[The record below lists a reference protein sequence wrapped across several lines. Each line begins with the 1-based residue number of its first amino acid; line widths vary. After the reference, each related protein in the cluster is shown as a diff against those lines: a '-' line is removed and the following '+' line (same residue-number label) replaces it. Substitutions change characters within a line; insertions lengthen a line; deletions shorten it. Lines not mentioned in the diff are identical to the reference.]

1 METKINKTLKTLKV
15 QFFLFWLIPILLF
28 VAYETNLLGVG
39 TYADDPQM
47 QYVWETIGILVA
59 IACVPLALKLFS
71 IVLKKKIDEVSFP
84 AALSK
89 YQLWSGIRLGIL
101 EFAAL
106 LNIVVYYFTLNNI
119 GGLCALIAMTASLFC
134 FPGEK
139 RMREELNIITDDES
153 NIPGK

>member
-1 METKINKTLKTLKV
+1 MENKIDKTLKTLKV

>member
-1 METKINKTLKTLKV
+1 METKIDKTLKTLKV